1 MNTIHQWLKNTP
13 AVIEAAKRRT
23 QGEEAFLGSTLHY
36 GEQGPSPLIDALY
49 TDALRIRLGL
59 AKWLVDM
66 K

>member
-1 MNTIHQWLKNTP
+1 MWLKNTP

-23 QGEEAFLGSTLHY
+23 QGEEEVLGSTLQY
-36 GEQGPSPLIDALY
+36 GEQGPSTIIDILY

>member
-1 MNTIHQWLKNTP
+1 MDALRMWLKNTP

-23 QGEEAFLGSTLHY
+23 QGEEEVLGSTLHY
-36 GEQGPSPLIDALY
+36 GEQGPSTIIDILY